1 MQIMENLI
9 EIKIQLIELI
19 DSAVSRPLQTFLKP
33 GGKIRPREGNRSE

>member
-9 EIKIQLIELI
+9 EIKTQLI

-33 GGKIRPREGNRSE
+33 GGKIRPREGNHSE